1 MKNIQI
7 DINGLDQS
15 RILHNPKDAGKIL
28 KLTTDTWLLLS
39 KDGLCADILLPPD
52 QSFFQNTT
60 HIIGKNVFEILPPET
75 STALKYNFDNVFSTG
90 KASADNYKIHL
101 PKKTLFFR
109 YILNK
114 YDDNYILCQCR
125 DITQSVYF
133 KQEPENMNLAT
144 EAIENST
151 DYIFAMKTDGQF
163 VFGNRKYKEHNGL
176 NVDEDITKY
185 NLFKISKCDQDK
197 TRWSDIVDQLT
208 STNQV
213 LNFVIP
219 KPLLEKPEILA
230 FDCTSYLVKDS
241 KGEDLI
247 WTFGKDI
254 TEHVQYEKQV
264 KELNQIMSA
273 VLNNIPMTI
282 SVKDADN
289 DYRYIFSNRTNDF
302 NYWGTKKDIIGK
314 TDYEI
319 FSKQIADKIRFDDLD
334 AAQDKDNTRKIIEE
348 KDEQGKR
355 LVKDQLRL
363 LVKDETRSLLI
374 FIERDITKN
383 KLMEQELIDAK
394 EKAEQ
399 SDKFKSAF
407 IANMSHEI
415 RTPLNAILGFSKII
429 VDTPN
434 LKERNEYFNIVDTNS
449 NRLLGLIDE
458 ILDLS
463 KIESGIMD
471 FVYEPIRLDSF
482 CNELV
487 LNLSNFC
494 QKNVSLIYEKSD
506 PNLIIKSDSNKL
518 TQVFK
523 NLIDNASKFTKEGH
537 ISFGYEHKKNRLEF
551 YVKDTG
557 SGIPPH
563 KIDTVFERFVK
574 GDSFVQGTGLGLSIC
589 KSIIEKMGGDIYV
602 QSDFGV
608 GSCFTFTLPEDCII
622 SSVLPDSDHIDE
634 TGNNKPIILV
644 AEDTDCNFLLIEAM
658 IGKIYTLK
666 RAANG
671 MEAVTMFKSIEPD
684 LILMDVKMPVMDG
697 LDATR
702 IIRDLSS
709 SVPIIAQ
716 SAFAFQED
724 QIKAKE
730 SGCTDFL
737 EKPFSKNQLLEIIDK
752 YLPKQ

>member
-1 MKNIQI
+1 MEYEQTETNRQYHSGMLHDPKN
-7 DINGLDQS
+7 
-15 RILHNPKDAGKIL
+15 AGKIL
-28 KLTTDTWLLLS
+28 GLTSDTWLLLS
-39 KDGLCADILLPPD
+39 KDGLCVDILLPSD
-52 QSFFQNTT
+52 QCFFQDTT
-60 HIIGKNVFEILPPET
+60 FILKKNIFEMLPSET
-75 STALKYNFDNVFSTG
+75 SIDLKSNFDSVFSTG
-90 KASADNYKIHL
+90 KASADNYKMHL
-101 PKKTLFFR
+101 PEKTLFFR
-109 YILNK
+109 CILNK
-114 YDDNYILCQCR
+114 YDDNYILCQYQ
-125 DITQSVYF
+125 DITHDVF
-133 KQEPENMNLAT
+133 IEKELNNMNLAT

-176 NVDEDITKY
+176 NVDENITNY
-185 NLFKISKCDQDK
+185 NLFEISKRDQDK
-197 TRWSDIVDQLT
+197 TRWSDIVGQLT

-254 TEHVQYEKQV
+254 TERVQYEKQV

-289 DYRYIFSNRTNDF
+289 DYKYIFSNRTNDV
-302 NYWGTKKDIIGK
+302 NYWGTKEDILGK

-319 FSKQIADKIRFDDLD
+319 FSRQIADKIRFDDLD
-334 AAQDKDNTRKIIEE
+334 AVQSKENTRKIIEE

-374 FIERDITKN
+374 FIERDITKD

-429 VDTPN
+429 VDTPD
-434 LKERNEYFNIVDTNS
+434 LKERKDYFNIVDTNS

-463 KIESGIMD
+463 KIESGIME
-471 FVYEPIRLDSF
+471 FVYEPMRLGTF
-482 CNELV
+482 CKELV
-487 LNLSNFC
+487 LSLSFFC
-494 QKNVSLIYEKSD
+494 QKGVTLIYEKSD
-506 PNLIIKSDSNKL
+506 PSLIIKSDCNRL

-523 NLIDNASKFTKEGH
+523 NLIENASKFTKEGH
-537 ISFGYEHKKNRLEF
+537 IGFGYEHKNNQLEF

-557 SGIPPH
+557 SGIAPQ
-563 KIDTVFERFVK
+563 KIDTVFDRFVK

-589 KSIIEKMGGDIYV
+589 KSIIEKMGGDIYA
-602 QSDFGV
+602 QSELGV

-622 SSVLPDSDHIDE
+622 SSKSSGSNQVDE
-634 TGNNKPIILV
+634 TGTNKPIILV
-644 AEDTDCNFLLIEAM
+644 AEDTDSNYLLIDAM
-658 IGKIYTLK
+658 IGRIYTLK
-666 RAANG
+666 RAVNG
-671 MEAVTMFKSIEPD
+671 MEAVNMFKSIEPD
-684 LILMDVKMPVMDG
+684 LILMDIKMPVMDG
-697 LDATR
+697 LDSTR
-702 IIRDLSS
+702 IIRSLSS

-724 QIKAKE
+724 RIKAKE

-752 YLPKQ
+752 YLHKR